1 MRRAPDEL
9 ARIDRLFDGALS
21 LSLEDRQTFL
31 DRLDRT
37 EPLLAA
43 DVRALLAAA
52 ERPEGTAL
60 WEAAIDNEW
69 EAIAPGTGLLDDLNA
84 GERIGPYR
92 IVRLLGC
99 GGMAPVYLAERADGV
114 FAQQVALKL
123 IPRDLLSADAVNR
136 FTRERQILAH
146 LNHANIARLFDG
158 GVDDR
163 GRSYIAMEFVD
174 GEPIDRYCDDR
185 RLTIESRLS
194 VFAQVGRRRSVRAP
208 EPGDPPRPQAVE
220 HPGYARGYGQA
231 ARLRHRQAAG
241 GATRER
247 ASRAQDADDVPHAH
261 ARLRESR
268 AARATPSSRQH
279 QTSISSGYSFTNC

>member
-69 EAIAPGTGLLDDLNA
+69 EAIAPGSGLLDDLNA

-114 FAQQVALKL
+114 FSQQVALKL

-194 VFAQVGRRRSVRAP
+194 VFAQAADAVQYAHRNLVIHRDLKPSNILVTREGRSSCSTSASPSCGRR
-208 EPGDPPRPQAVE
+208 DPRTRKPCSRRGRCSACSRP
-220 HPGYARGYGQA
+220 
-231 ARLRHRQAAG
+231 
-241 GATRER
+241 ATR
-247 ASRAQDADDVPHAH
+247 VP
-261 ARLRESR
+261 SSS
-268 AARATPSSRQH
+268 ATPSSRQH

>member
-136 FTRERQILAH
+136 FTRERADPR
-146 LNHANIARLFDG
+146 ARSTTRTSRACSTAASTIA
-158 GVDDR
+158 
-163 GRSYIAMEFVD
+163 
-174 GEPIDRYCDDR
+174 
-185 RLTIESRLS
+185 
-194 VFAQVGRRRSVRAP
+194 
-208 EPGDPPRPQAVE
+208 
-220 HPGYARGYGQA
+220 A
-231 ARLRHRQAAG
+231 ARTSRWSSSM
-241 GATRER
+241 
-247 ASRAQDADDVPHAH
+247 ASR
-261 ARLRESR
+261 SI
-268 AARATPSSRQH
+268 ATA
-279 QTSISSGYSFTNC
+279 TIGG